1 MATLLGQLLSLAAAG
16 TMLLSTSLD
25 AAAPHNDIDGLLFL
39 TNRQWRVS
47 KAYVPARRFTDVPG
61 QVRYM
66 REDAS
71 LALEEMYAAC
81 KEEIGITL
89 KAVSGYRSY
98 PTQNTLYNRKVD
110 STGSKTKAD
119 EYVARPGASEHQLA
133 LAMDVGQKDKVSLTA
148 GFGSTKG
155 GKWVRENCWRFG
167 FILRYDEGWEEIT
180 GYEYEPWH
188 VRYVVKEYAAMLH
201 ENPEPLE
208 TFLISLRTQRMEEL
222 LLVEIPENN

>member
-39 TNRQWRVS
+39 NNRQWRVS
-47 KAYVPARRFTDVPG
+47 KAYVPEKRFTDVPG
-61 QVRYM
+61 QVRNM
-66 REDAS
+66 RPDAS
-71 LALEEMYAAC
+71 VALEEMYAAC
-81 KEEIGITL
+81 KEEIGVTL

-98 PTQNTLYNRKVD
+98 QTQNNLYNNKVK
-110 STGSKTKAD
+110 SVGSKTKAD
-119 EYVARPGASEHQLA
+119 EYVARPGASEHQLG

-167 FILRYDEGWEEIT
+167 FIIRYDEGWEEIT
-180 GYEYEPWH
+180 GYKFEPWH
-188 VRYVVKEYAAMLH
+188 VRYVGKEYAAILH

-208 TFLISLRTQRMEEL
+208 SFLIDLRTQRMEEL
-222 LLVEIPENN
+222 LLVEIPGNE